1 MSEMKELKRFIY
13 SATVTSGS
21 GSQSFY
27 IDAESREEADA
38 RAANNESDGMY
49 ADDSEVTDLDALDYE
64 DETTV
69 DDFGDFPLISRE
81 QSLIA
86 QLEAAQKEISELRE
100 EEQEWLSLA
109 DMHEHLNHQNNL
121 NVEHRNKIHDLKE
134 KLAKAEAALS
144 AANEKLKGEQVPVE
158 YQYRYHN
165 HGTGCGEWCRVLTK
179 ERYEELQREHAG
191 DNDFVFRML
200 FTAPQKP
207 VALLDKYVRNEKGQY
222 ILDGKCEPRIGFAV
236 GWNAAIRAAGGKVE
250 GNANAE

>member
-86 QLEAAQKEISELRE
+86 QLEAAQKEI
-100 EEQEWLSLA
+100 
-109 DMHEHLNHQNNL
+109 
-121 NVEHRNKIHDLKE
+121 HDLKM
-134 KLAKAEAALS
+134 KLSDAGCLLVEWKHRVEQSEYTANKAETALS
-144 AANEKLKGEQVPVE
+144 AANEKLS
-158 YQYRYHN
+158 
-165 HGTGCGEWCRVLTK
+165 
-179 ERYEELQREHAG
+179 
-191 DNDFVFRML
+191 
-200 FTAPQKP
+200 KP
-207 VALLDKYVRNEKGQY
+207 VVLPDYRCSPDMHTKQY
-222 ILDGKCEPRIGFAV
+222 YETIGFNLGLDACKAV
-236 GWNAAIRAAGGKVE
+236 IKTTGFTVE
-250 GNANAE
+250 GE

>member
-1 MSEMKELKRFIY
+1 MSEIKQYDTEVRLEAVMGTNHYGVHIHAMTAENLHSKSDIAVELAWR
-13 SATVTSGS
+13 
-21 GSQSFY
+21 
-27 IDAESREEADA
+27 
-38 RAANNESDGMY
+38 
-49 ADDSEVTDLDALDYE
+49 DLR
-64 DETTV
+64 
-69 DDFGDFPLISRE
+69 IE
-81 QSLIA
+81 QLIA
-86 QLEAAQKEISELRE
+86 QLESAQKERDALRE
-100 EEQEWLSLA
+100 VHIGAGSNTRAAADIYFQLVEELEVPAGGSLVGVI
-109 DMHEHLNHQNNL
+109 DNL
-121 NVEHRNKIHDLKE
+121 
-134 KLAKAEAALS
+134 KAELS

-207 VALLDKYVRNEKGQY
+207 VALLDKYVRNEKWQY

-250 GNANAE
+250 GNADAE

>member
-86 QLEAAQKEISELRE
+86 QLEAAQKERDALRE
-100 EEQEWLSLA
+100 VHIGAGSNTRAAADIYFQLVEELEVPAGGSLVGVI
-109 DMHEHLNHQNNL
+109 DNL
-121 NVEHRNKIHDLKE
+121 
-134 KLAKAEAALS
+134 KAELS

-200 FTAPQKP
+200 FTATQKP

>member
-27 IDAESREEADA
+27 IDAESREEADE

-86 QLEAAQKEISELRE
+86 QLESAQKERDALRE
-100 EEQEWLSLA
+100 VHIGAGSNTRAAADIYFQLVEELEVPAGGSLVGVI
-109 DMHEHLNHQNNL
+109 DNL
-121 NVEHRNKIHDLKE
+121 
-134 KLAKAEAALS
+134 KAELS
-144 AANEKLKGEQVPVE
+144 AANEKLSKPVVLPD
-158 YQYRYHN
+158 YRCSPDMHTKQY
-165 HGTGCGEWCRVLTK
+165 
-179 ERYEELQREHAG
+179 YETIGFNLGLDACKAAIKAAG
-191 DNDFVFRML
+191 
-200 FTAPQKP
+200 FTA
-207 VALLDKYVRNEKGQY
+207 
-222 ILDGKCEPRIGFAV
+222 
-236 GWNAAIRAAGGKVE
+236 E
-250 GNANAE
+250 GE

>member
-86 QLEAAQKEISELRE
+86 QLEAAQQELIKPLPIGELVHRLEGQTYEKWFSESDVKDLRE
-100 EEQEWLSLA
+100 RAET
-109 DMHEHLNHQNNL
+109 
-121 NVEHRNKIHDLKE
+121 
-134 KLAKAEAALS
+134 AEAALS
-144 AANEKLKGEQVPVE
+144 AANDKLNKPVVLPPRRSASSFVDE
-158 YQYRYHN
+158 EFSNKDLAAIYN
-165 HGTGCGEWCRVLTK
+165 AARVEFSVKITNAGFTV
-179 ERYEELQREHAG
+179 EGG
-191 DNDFVFRML
+191 DN
-200 FTAPQKP
+200 
-207 VALLDKYVRNEKGQY
+207 G
-222 ILDGKCEPRIGFAV
+222 
-236 GWNAAIRAAGGKVE
+236 
-250 GNANAE
+250 

>member
-1 MSEMKELKRFIY
+1 MSEIKELKRFIY

-27 IDAESREEADA
+27 IDAKSREEADA
-38 RAANNESDGMY
+38 RAANNESNGMY
-49 ADDSEVTDLDALDYE
+49 ADDSEITDLDALEYE

-86 QLEAAQKEISELRE
+86 QLEAAQKERDGLRE
-100 EEQEWLSLA
+100 KVNQSDTEWQKMADRILA
-109 DMHEHLNHQNNL
+109 VGKRAE
-121 NVEHRNKIHDLKE
+121 
-134 KLAKAEAALS
+134 KAEAELS

-250 GNANAE
+250 GNADGE

>member
-1 MSEMKELKRFIY
+1 MNNIEELK
-13 SATVTSGS
+13 SAYRDVELTARNMRGKPEEYRVVTGFCPVNVVEM
-21 GSQSFY
+21 QAQK
-27 IDAESREEADA
+27 IQA
-38 RAANNESDGMY
+38 
-49 ADDSEVTDLDALDYE
+49 
-64 DETTV
+64 
-69 DDFGDFPLISRE
+69 
-81 QSLIA
+81 LIA
-86 QLEAAQKEISELRE
+86 QLEASQKELFDFHN
-100 EEQEWLSLA
+100 QEFQQRLA
-109 DMHEHLNHQNNL
+109 NAEHQLYMKDL
-121 NVEHRNKIHDLKE
+121 AIHNIKASR
-134 KLAKAEAALS
+134 KAQFRKRLAAEAELS

-250 GNANAE
+250 GNADEK

>member
-1 MSEMKELKRFIY
+1 MADNE
-13 SATVTSGS
+13 
-21 GSQSFY
+21 
-27 IDAESREEADA
+27 ID
-38 RAANNESDGMY
+38 SDY
-49 ADDSEVTDLDALDYE
+49 FAVVTDSPNCGREVQSEHSVTEVALMAA
-64 DETTV
+64 
-69 DDFGDFPLISRE
+69 GIIE
-81 QSLIA
+81 QLIA
-86 QLEAAQKEISELRE
+86 QLEASQKELFDFHN
-100 EEQEWLSLA
+100 QEFQQRLA
-109 DMHEHLNHQNNL
+109 NAEHQLYMKDL
-121 NVEHRNKIHDLKE
+121 AIHNIKASR
-134 KLAKAEAALS
+134 KAQFRKRLAAEAELS

-200 FTAPQKP
+200 FTATQKP